1 MFVDRDDYDNSAILA
16 CPICYHH
23 WCKTCQQDTPLD
35 GPEHSCDGSKELD
48 NLVKNEGWKRCP
60 GKEHLPPH

>member
-1 MFVDRDDYDNSAILA
+1 MFVDRDDYDDNAILA